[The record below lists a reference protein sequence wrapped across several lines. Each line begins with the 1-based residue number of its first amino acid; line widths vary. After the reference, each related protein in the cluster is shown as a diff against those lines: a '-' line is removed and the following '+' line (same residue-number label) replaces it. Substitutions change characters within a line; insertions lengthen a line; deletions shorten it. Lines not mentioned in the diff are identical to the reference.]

1 MQKSETSFY
10 SEVISLTVFCSV
22 LLWSIVQISSTASSS
37 RLGSC
42 SEGGTAAGESDG
54 IAGAPSC
61 FQLYIQVTEWICVS
75 LIDCE
80 IYIYILC
87 GVYWTKTD
95 LYFSLSWAL
104 QVAFQTWISEC
115 DQNAYYYNHY
125 HHFQQTESPTLS
137 FHPWNYAKSMAIF
150 HYLPPKDK
158 KNWTFL
164 WWTNTCFILLKAV
177 IFKLLCCPF
186 LI

>member
-1 MQKSETSFY
+1 MPATVQLEERFEKTDCWMQKSETSFY
-10 SEVISLTVFCSV
+10 SEVILLTVFCRV
-22 LLWSIVQISSTASSS
+22 LFWSIVQISSTASSS

-80 IYIYILC
+80 IYFLC
-87 GVYWTKTD
+87 GVYCTKTD
-95 LYFSLSWAL
+95 FCFSLLRAL
-104 QVAFQTWISEC
+104 QVVFQTWISEC
-115 DQNAYYYNHY
+115 GHNAYYYNHY
-125 HHFQQTESPTLS
+125 HHFQQTESPTQS

-150 HYLPPKDK
+150 HYLPPK
-158 KNWTFL
+158 
-164 WWTNTCFILLKAV
+164 
-177 IFKLLCCPF
+177 
-186 LI
+186 